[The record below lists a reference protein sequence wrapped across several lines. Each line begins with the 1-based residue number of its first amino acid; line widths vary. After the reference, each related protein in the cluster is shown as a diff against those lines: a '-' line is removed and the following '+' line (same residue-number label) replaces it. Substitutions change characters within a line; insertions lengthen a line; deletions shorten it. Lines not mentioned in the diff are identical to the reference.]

1 MRDKVSDNPRGLFKR
16 SLPAYAEDLYVHLP
30 KDDYKDLEE
39 LIDDWGL
46 LYCGEPNIDERQVLD
61 FMTER
66 HLTTETY
73 AAKLLRKRGR
83 MELRQAL
90 LNELYKR
97 TLKQMSPNVRTT
109 CIILYR
115 ANLIDL
121 GL

>member
-1 MRDKVSDNPRGLFKR
+1 MLDKMSDNPKGLVKR
-16 SLPAYAEDLYVHLP
+16 SLPAYADHLYVHIP
-30 KDDYKDLEE
+30 KEDQKSLEE

-61 FMTER
+61 FMEER
-66 HLTTETY
+66 HITTEKY

-90 LNELYKR
+90 LQELHKR
-97 TLKQMSPNVRTT
+97 PLKQMSPNVRIA
-109 CIILYR
+109 CVILYR
-115 ANLIDL
+115 ANLIEL

>member
-1 MRDKVSDNPRGLFKR
+1 MLDKVSDNPRGIFKR
-16 SLPAYAEDLYVHLP
+16 SLPAYADNLYLHLL
-30 KDDYKDLEE
+30 KDDYKELEE

-66 HLTTETY
+66 HITTKTY
-73 AAKLLRKRGR
+73 AAKVLRKRGR
-83 MELRQAL
+83 MELRQPF
-90 LNELYKR
+90 LNELHKR
-97 TLKQMSPNVRTT
+97 TLKQMSPNVRTA